1 MVDHNLS
8 TSNRLVG
15 ATTLRIAYGYTV
27 QEGTDPLLTLVEEA
41 SHSAEAVMT
50 PGIWLVDTLP
60 FLRYLPGWV
69 PGAGFKQVATE
80 SRRLLLDMVNVPYE
94 LAKKISVCSLFFFD
108 QVVSGQISSLVR
120 PCTIVEQRKPL
131 S

>member
-1 MVDHNLS
+1 MLIVDLKLS

-15 ATTLRIAYGYTV
+15 AITLKIAYGYTV

-41 SHSAEAVMT
+41 SFSAEAVMT

-60 FLRYLPGWV
+60 FLRYLPGCV
-69 PGAGFKQVATE
+69 PGAGFKQVAME

-94 LAKKISVCSLFFFD
+94 LAKKISVCNALCFVHFLR
-108 QVVSGQISSLVR
+108 GL
-120 PCTIVEQRKPL
+120 
-131 S
+131 